1 MAKADGAVGLN
12 LDIEPR
18 HYAAGAE
25 ATRQQR
31 AREKRLSNAELGKS
45 TIIRPEHRL
54 AGADAANRAKK
65 RDKRGRAITPHEDR
79 AKPVPAPFT
88 RSGEAFQMLLA
99 IFGYPTAKLE
109 PAKGKVH
116 RLGLPDEDTDDAH
129 KIPQQQKR
137 RPGYE
142 YRYRML
148 DGVEQKQCRDCEQW
162 FDLNADH
169 FRYKIDAYKA
179 CWSTYCHPCE
189 RIRRQAAWRKRYQ
202 KMKARVMV

>member
-18 HYAAGAE
+18 HYTAGAE
-25 ATRQQR
+25 ATRKR
-31 AREKRLSNAELGKS
+31 HARDKREKLAKGDV
-45 TIIRPEHRL
+45 IIRPEHRL
-54 AGADAANRAKK
+54 AGAKNANRAKE
-65 RDKRGRAITPHEDR
+65 RAKAEEDCETRPER
-79 AKPVPAPFT
+79 AKPVLAPFA
-88 RSGEAFQMLLA
+88 RSGEAFQMLLS

-116 RLGLPDEDTDDAH
+116 RLGLPDEDKDDAP
-129 KIPQQQKR
+129 KVPQQQKR

-142 YRYRML
+142 HRYRML
-148 DGVEQKQCRDCEQW
+148 EGVEQKQCRDCEQW

-189 RIRRQAAWRKRYQ
+189 RVRRQAAWRKRYQ